1 MYSFMRVALVM
12 VSLHSNKTLTKPPSK
27 CAILTPN
34 PRTKK
39 RRKKVEL
46 ELQLKMIDSKADVLA
61 SLCDEHSNQT

>member
-1 MYSFMRVALVM
+1 MLYFIKLAVDM
-12 VSLHSNKTLTKPPSK
+12 VHSNKTLTKPPSK